1 MNKKAYMDNYCRE
14 FQIPELNVLDAEINH
29 YNINYIFQLVK
40 YIFPKDGSKKGKG
53 ASMDSEKNND

>member
-14 FQIPELNVLDAEINH
+14 FQIPELNVLDAQINH

-53 ASMDSEKNND
+53 ASKD